1 MLYTQGMSFFGSFIK
16 KKHTES
22 AILIDVGAGSI
33 FGSYV
38 QFFETEKP
46 LITYAT
52 EVRIESRPEEKPE
65 SAMER
70 ALSDLGDRLTLE
82 GAPAHLRATGSGHA
96 DTILVS
102 VDAPWQKTTMRTE
115 VIDRK
120 SPFTFSKTLLAA
132 AVKQASETPPGFV
145 LADESVI
152 GTILNGYEVTSP
164 FGKRVTHAKIV
175 ILSSAIA
182 ETVAAPVASTLRRLF
197 HTHNI
202 LLIAGAS
209 LRYQAL
215 RQAFSHENDALIL
228 DANGPEVS
236 LALVRHGYLVAI
248 NDLQDGAPTSDEWV
262 HEVRDGLAAIA
273 EDYPLPHR
281 IFLLARESESE
292 ALRTSLENAKLG
304 DLWFSEDPPRI
315 VAVNSSHLSGLTRI
329 ATDAKPQLM
338 TSLMTLYWQVERK
351 RE

>member
-1 MLYTQGMSFFGSFIK
+1 MSFFDTFLK
-16 KKHTES
+16 KKRTES

-33 FGSYV
+33 FGSYT

-52 EVRIESRPEEKPE
+52 EVHIEPREEEKTE
-65 SAMER
+65 AAMER
-70 ALSDLGDRLTLE
+70 ALAELGDRLMRE
-82 GAPAHLRATGSGHA
+82 GAPAHLRATGSGNA

-120 SPFTFSKTLLAA
+120 TPFTFSHSLLAA
-132 AVKQASETPPGFV
+132 AVKEAGETPSGFV

-152 GTILNGYEVTSP
+152 GTILNGYEVTTP

-182 ETVAAPVASTLRRLF
+182 EAIALAVASTLRKLF

-215 RQAFSHENDALIL
+215 RQAFTHERDALIL

-248 NDLQDGAPTSDEWV
+248 KDIQDGTPSSEEWV
-262 HEVRDGLAAIA
+262 HEVEEGLAALA

-281 IFLLARESESE
+281 IFLLARETESE
-292 ALRTSLENAKLG
+292 ALKKALEDAKLG
-304 DLWFSEDPPRI
+304 ALWFSDDPPRI
-315 VAVNSSHLSGLTRI
+315 VVVNASHLSGLIRI

-338 TSLMTLYWQVERK
+338 TSLMALYWQVERK